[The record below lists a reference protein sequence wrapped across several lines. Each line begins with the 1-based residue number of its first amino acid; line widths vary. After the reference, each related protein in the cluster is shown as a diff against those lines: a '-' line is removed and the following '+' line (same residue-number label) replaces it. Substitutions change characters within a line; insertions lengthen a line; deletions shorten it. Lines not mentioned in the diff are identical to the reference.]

1 VERKEVDFLRR
12 HVFFIAC
19 GVAGLVGVALAVT
32 GLGAM
37 PKVLEEMGKV
47 ERLYRELN
55 ALQGRPVNKATV
67 DAEKQRIDRILADNN
82 QVISKAAELYGYEP
96 LVENVFPD
104 GDTDAR
110 LKFLKA
116 YNAAMG
122 ELMNSLVWGRP
133 PTQTEV
139 VQAEEKIEE
148 ERYRSI
154 PLGPDRGAAESK
166 PQSAGEA
173 STPAGVLTKAG
184 AKVNA
189 KARASMQCAQ
199 QIYCYAIH
207 FKGAGAGQVA
217 SLAFY
222 PYLEDTG
229 TLEPPLIE
237 DCWWGQVGY
246 WIQKDVVNAIVAVNE
261 EAAAAAKERGEDRW
275 VGIMPVKDVISIRL
289 SDAYIVKDD
298 DQYIGA
304 PAGEYAEALPCA
316 TANTVFTES
325 VSSPSYDVIQF
336 TVKLVMD
343 QRDIPRLVD
352 RICKNRFHTLL
363 RIAYRAVPPNRKM
376 QGKIYGSEPA
386 VNVVLDFET
395 IMLGRFREMI
405 PQPVCKD
412 FEIKCPQREPSEE
425 EGG

>member
-1 VERKEVDFLRR
+1 MDFLRR

-19 GVAGLVGVALAVT
+19 IVAGLVGIALAVT

-37 PKVLEEMGKV
+37 PKVLEEMGEV

-55 ALQGRPVNKATV
+55 TLQGRPVNMATL

-82 QVISKAAELYGYEP
+82 QVISKATELYGYEP

-110 LKFLKA
+110 LRFLKA
-116 YNAAMG
+116 YNAVMSK
-122 ELMNSLVWGRP
+122 LMDSLVWGRP
-133 PTQTEV
+133 PTDAEV
-139 VQAEEKIEE
+139 AQAQEKIEE

-154 PLGPDRGAAESK
+154 PLGLDRGATESK
-166 PQSAGEA
+166 PQSSGEPF
-173 STPAGVLTKAG
+173 TPAGVLTKAG
-184 AKVNA
+184 ARVDA
-189 KARASMQCAQ
+189 EARASMACAQ
-199 QIYCYAIH
+199 QIYCYAIS
-207 FKGAGAGQVA
+207 FKGAKAGQVQ
-217 SLAFY
+217 SLFFH

-237 DCWWGQVGY
+237 DCWWGQIGY
-246 WIQKDVVNAIVAVNE
+246 WIQKDVIEAIVAVNE
-261 EAAAAAKERGEDRW
+261 EAATAAKDRGEDRW

-289 SDAYIVKDD
+289 SDGYILKDD
-298 DQYIGA
+298 DEFVGA
-304 PAGEYAEALPCA
+304 PAGDYAEALPCA

-352 RICKNRFHTLL
+352 RISKNRFHTLL
-363 RIAYRAVPPNRKM
+363 RIAYRAAHPNRKM
-376 QGKIYGSEPA
+376 RGKIYGSEPT

-395 IMLGRFREMI
+395 TMLERFRELM
-405 PQPVCKD
+405 PQLVCED
-412 FEIKCPQREPSEE
+412 FEIQCPQREPSEE
-425 EGG
+425 DGD